1 MKFNSNKFFKP
12 TRDFNADDVLFSVL
26 RQMDPQ
32 HPYHKVSQGN
42 YEYFHDVALDK
53 LIKSVKKVDDYHV
66 QFELNEPNAAF
77 LADWG
82 MDFASILSA
91 EYGEAMLKKGTP
103 ENVDNWPVGTGPY
116 ALQQYKVDSQIRYI
130 ANPHYW
136 EGEVPTKHLIFSI
149 TPNVETRL
157 AKLQT
162 NECQIIPA
170 PSPVQF
176 PVIKGN
182 KDLALHAVEALNV
195 GYLAFNTEKNRLIM
209 CWCARR

>member
-32 HPYHKVSQGN
+32 HPYQGVAGN
-42 YEYFHDVALDK
+42 YEYFHDVGLDK
-53 LIKSVKKVDDYHV
+53 LIKSVKRWMITMSSSSSTSRTRR
-66 QFELNEPNAAF
+66 F
-77 LADWG
+77 ADWG

-136 EGEVPTKHLIFSI
+136 EGEVPTKHLISPLRR
-149 TPNVETRL
+149 TSRPVWRNCRPTSARL
-157 AKLQT
+157 
-162 NECQIIPA
+162 
-170 PSPVQF
+170 F
-176 PVIKGN
+176 P
-182 KDLALHAVEALNV
+182 
-195 GYLAFNTEKNRLIM
+195 
-209 CWCARR
+209 RRRRYSSR

>member
-1 MKFNSNKFFKP
+1 M
-12 TRDFNADDVLFSVL
+12 
-26 RQMDPQ
+26 
-32 HPYHKVSQGN
+32 
-42 YEYFHDVALDK
+42 
-53 LIKSVKKVDDYHV
+53 DDYHV

-136 EGEVPTKHLIFSI
+136 EGEVPTKHLIFHYAERRDPSG
-149 TPNVETRL
+149 ETADQRV
-157 AKLQT
+157 
-162 NECQIIPA
+162 PDY
-170 PSPVQF
+170 SR
-176 PVIKGN
+176 
-182 KDLALHAVEALNV
+182 AVAGTV
-195 GYLAFNTEKNRLIM
+195 PGD
-209 CWCARR
+209 

>member
-1 MKFNSNKFFKP
+1 
-12 TRDFNADDVLFSVL
+12 
-26 RQMDPQ
+26 
-32 HPYHKVSQGN
+32 
-42 YEYFHDVALDK
+42 
-53 LIKSVKKVDDYHV
+53 
-66 QFELNEPNAAF
+66 
-77 LADWG
+77 

-182 KDLALHAVEALNV
+182 KDLALHAVEAPNV

-209 CWCARR
+209 CWCAGR